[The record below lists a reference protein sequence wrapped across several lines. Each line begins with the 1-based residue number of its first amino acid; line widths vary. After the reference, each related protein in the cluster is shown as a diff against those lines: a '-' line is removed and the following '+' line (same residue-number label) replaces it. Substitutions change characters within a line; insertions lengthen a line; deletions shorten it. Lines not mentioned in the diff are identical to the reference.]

1 MYSAYINRAYGEK
14 VCTPGD
20 RPYAWERG
28 LTVAPMPAPPAAA
41 PDAPPGT
48 DKA

>member
-14 VCTPGD
+14 VCTPSE

-28 LTVAPMPAPPAAA
+28 LTVAPAPAPPAAA
-41 PDAPPGT
+41 LAAPPDT
-48 DKA
+48 AKA